1 MKVQKGTSQAAE
13 KSESTADKAKA
24 SVHSMPAASRK
35 LTGKPVA
42 SVAAPVKDPKV
53 KSGLASAAGKV
64 SIPLKSSL
72 SAQLP
77 APVKVKES
85 VKTST
90 VKATKPEVAVTKAKV
105 THAVA
110 AGTMSK
116 AAVSKPVPE
125 AVVTPVDPSLPV
137 RSGRPS
143 SRLTQL
149 TVPSM
154 AQSVDST
161 AAKASFAQE
170 PSLPP
175 IIQP

>member
-1 MKVQKGTSQAAE
+1 MKVQTGISQAAE
-13 KSESTADKAKA
+13 KPESSAAKAKAKA
-24 SVHSMPAASRK
+24 SVHLTPGAPRKPPERLSASPAAQAK
-35 LTGKPVA
+35 
-42 SVAAPVKDPKV
+42 AAKA
-53 KSGLASAAGKV
+53 KSGLVSPAGKV
-64 SIPLKSSL
+64 TPPMKSSL

-90 VKATKPEVAVTKAKV
+90 VKAAKPEVAATKAKV
-105 THAVA
+105 THAGA

-149 TVPSM
+149 TVPSIPGKIETSNSS
-154 AQSVDST
+154 A
-161 AAKASFAQE
+161 F
-170 PSLPP
+170 
-175 IIQP
+175 